1 MSPTD
6 PHLTRLDQLSTW
18 LLLSRSASLP
28 IEVGTDVSNSLR
40 TVRRDERRCLSYPM
54 TQIAC
59 VLMTAQTRRLVPELC
74 LLELVAAVGTYLQWD
89 VLAESNIPRFKFL
102 GRQKDLLSLTE
113 CVKVYVGV
121 L

>member
-6 PHLTRLDQLSTW
+6 PYWTRLDPQSTW

-40 TVRRDERRCLSYPM
+40 TVRRDKRRCLSYPM

-59 VLMTAQTRRLVPELC
+59 VLMTPHLVPELC

-89 VLAESNIPRFKFL
+89 VPAKLNIPRFKFL
-102 GRQKDLLSLTE
+102 GKQKDLLSLTE

>member
-1 MSPTD
+1 MSPTH
-6 PHLTRLDQLSTW
+6 PHWTRLDPQSTW

-40 TVRRDERRCLSYPM
+40 TVRRDKRRCLSYPM

-59 VLMTAQTRRLVPELC
+59 VLMTPHLVPELC

-89 VLAESNIPRFKFL
+89 VPAESNIPRFKFL

>member
-1 MSPTD
+1 MSPTH
-6 PHLTRLDQLSTW
+6 PHWTRLDPQSTW

-40 TVRRDERRCLSYPM
+40 TVRRDKRRCLSYPM

-59 VLMTAQTRRLVPELC
+59 VLMTPHLVPELC

-89 VLAESNIPRFKFL
+89 VPAKLNIPRFKFL
-102 GRQKDLLSLTE
+102 GRLS
-113 CVKVYVGV
+113 V
-121 L
+121 

>member
-1 MSPTD
+1 M
-6 PHLTRLDQLSTW
+6 R
-18 LLLSRSASLP
+18 
-28 IEVGTDVSNSLR
+28 GDV
-40 TVRRDERRCLSYPM
+40 CLNPL

-59 VLMTAQTRRLVPELC
+59 VLVTPRIRHIVPDLC
-74 LLELVAAVGTYLQWD
+74 LLELVAAVATYLQWD
-89 VLAESNIPRFKFL
+89 VPAESNTPRFKFL